1 MKEIRCSVCGS
12 VVNPGDSFCQNCGSP
27 VEVPT
32 QAQTETPVEP
42 EAAVETAVPVQEET
56 QRVQEEPAAQETTVL
71 SGNPFSV
78 QNDEQPMPADAGNVY
93 QSAPAGSVGMGN
105 TYQPMPGSG
114 AETSYQGNYSAYD
127 ATADATADTGKKPG
141 KGLGIAALILA
152 IIGLVTSC
160 CFGGFLFGL
169 IGLILGIVCLAKKGS
184 KGLGISS
191 IIISAVSLLISL
203 IMAIMM
209 LATGGS
215 IMKDIR
221 DYVPDEY
228 QDAYDDMTGNDDY
241 DYDDDDYSSSTL
253 NSTNQIMVNYDL
265 YTLPASLDDL
275 GLTVCDNN
283 SEDVSDIETYGMEPG
298 DYKFV
303 VLDSADGYYNVWGYI
318 ENTGSDTVYSV
329 DDLQVT
335 GINAD
340 NYSNDGVYS
349 VEVYGGVTL
358 GMSRSDVESAI
369 GTPSTTDSDGLA
381 CYESESGSEVLRVE
395 YDDNDDVCA
404 LDVTIYVD

>member
-1 MKEIRCSVCGS
+1 M
-12 VVNPGDSFCQNCGSP
+12 
-27 VEVPT
+27 
-32 QAQTETPVEP
+32 
-42 EAAVETAVPVQEET
+42 
-56 QRVQEEPAAQETTVL
+56 
-71 SGNPFSV
+71 
-78 QNDEQPMPADAGNVY
+78 
-93 QSAPAGSVGMGN
+93 
-105 TYQPMPGSG
+105 
-114 AETSYQGNYSAYD
+114 
-127 ATADATADTGKKPG
+127 
-141 KGLGIAALILA
+141 ILA

-203 IMAIMM
+203 IMAIVM

-228 QDAYDDMTGNDDY
+228 QDAYDGLTGNDDY
-241 DYDDDDYSSSTL
+241 DYDDYSSSTL

-265 YTLPASLDDL
+265 YTLPASLDSL
-275 GLTVCDNN
+275 GLTVSDNN
-283 SEDVSDIETYGMEPG
+283 SSDVSDIETYGIAPG
-298 DYKFV
+298 EYKFV
-303 VLDSADGYYNVWGYI
+303 VLDSADGYYDVWGYI

-340 NYSNDGVYS
+340 NYSNAGVYS